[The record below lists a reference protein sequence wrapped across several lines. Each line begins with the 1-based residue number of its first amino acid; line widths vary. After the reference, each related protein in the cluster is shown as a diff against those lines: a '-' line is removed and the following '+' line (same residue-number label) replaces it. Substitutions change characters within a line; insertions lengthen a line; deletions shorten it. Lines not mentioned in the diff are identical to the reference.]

1 MSKAARLYIEA
12 VKEKDNDDFDLGQF
26 GFEFS
31 IDQIE
36 LRALE
41 LKPDLFDAYWA
52 EVAEDERNK
61 VA

>member
-1 MSKAARLYIEA
+1 MEA

-31 IDQIE
+31 LEQIE
-36 LRALE
+36 VRAIE

-52 EVAEDERNK
+52 AVAADERNK
-61 VA
+61 AA